1 MFPARMNTQ
10 NTPGNKSLLP
20 TSFNWYIQIL
30 SIFFYCVQEPAHS
43 NNEASDLGTI
53 LVANSD
59 DAHEGDITMEGD
71 GNSTG
76 NPKLKIL
83 TQVKIRQWISKWTLL
98 KKIPKFLSHRY
109 IATKGPEPR
118 TESTVNKN
126 KHLIGYAM
134 VNLALPRCGGKG
146 PSLITG
152 PVQRDIS
159 KKILDSL
166 IEATMTMLC
175 QSSPGSCGTVK
186 AVQPE
191 RITIEVPEAPDEVP
205 GVGMVAVT
213 QGGTRKGYTV
223 LGSMMGLQQSFR
235 QCSLHAI
242 WVSLRSVKKKEVPES
257 QTEPID

>member
-10 NTPGNKSLLP
+10 NTPGNNFSEIPPSNQLQLALQNAFDNNDGTVTK
-20 TSFNWYIQIL
+20 
-30 SIFFYCVQEPAHS
+30 

-76 NPKLKIL
+76 NPKAMDLQMD
-83 TQVKIRQWISKWTLL
+83 T
-98 KKIPKFLSHRY
+98 Y

-134 VNLALPRCGGKG
+134 VNLALPRCGGKE
-146 PSLITG
+146 PSFITG

-166 IEATMTMLC
+166 IEATMTMYLHNTPQTVIVILMNESDFDHNSC
-175 QSSPGSCGTVK
+175 QMVGNKDQVKSWQDLHFTRSIKQRSC
-186 AVQPE
+186 
-191 RITIEVPEAPDEVP
+191 
-205 GVGMVAVT
+205 
-213 QGGTRKGYTV
+213 QGF
-223 LGSMMGLQQSFR
+223 S
-235 QCSLHAI
+235 
-242 WVSLRSVKKKEVPES
+242 
-257 QTEPID
+257 